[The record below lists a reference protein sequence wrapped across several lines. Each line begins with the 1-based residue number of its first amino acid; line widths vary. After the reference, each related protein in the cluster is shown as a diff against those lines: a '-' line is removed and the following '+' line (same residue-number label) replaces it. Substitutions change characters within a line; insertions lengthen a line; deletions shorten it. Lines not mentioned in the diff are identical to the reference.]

1 MANLR
6 TTDAGGQDILELYFN
21 RTGFSIELFT
31 DSGALEDG
39 QATRELAEGGGY
51 VEKDLSA
58 VAYAVG
64 LDAGVPIIEW
74 EDVVWTFTG
83 PLTNAVNTTIKGYTV
98 LRNATIIFEQ
108 LLPGS
113 GYTPANN
120 GDKLTISVK
129 YKLGNVPGGGEPA

>member
-6 TTDAGGQDILELYFN
+6 TTDAGGQDILETYLLSGMFY
-21 RTGFSIELFT
+21 IDLFT
-31 DSGALEDG
+31 DSGALQDG
-39 QATRELAEGGGY
+39 QVIRELAEGGGY
-51 VEKDLSA
+51 DDVDLDIIN
-58 VAYAVG
+58 YTVG
-64 LDAGVPIIEW
+64 LSGGVPTVEW
-74 EDVVWTFTG
+74 DPVVWTFTG
-83 PLTNAVNTTIKGYTV
+83 PLTNAVNKTIKGYSV
-98 LRNATIIFEQ
+98 YHNDIIIFEQ